1 MQKLLVLWGSS
12 QGVAPALVALL
23 LSLVTIQSAHPAD
36 RVGVAAAVTPQ
47 ATSQPPGPPTST
59 LKIGKEIVYNERID
73 TSDSGVVQVLLL
85 DGSTFTVG
93 PQSSLVIDNFVYDPK
108 RGKGALVATFSK
120 GALRFVGGKLSKDE
134 HGITVKTPAGML
146 TVRGGIFQGVVS
158 GPNRAL
164 FAFIFGDHL
173 SLKRGGRLDTIRPGN
188 LFAVSGPGR
197 AVERTTTAADINFIL
212 AAVSGH
218 RTKLAG
224 KTIPVKGQRLALLLW
239 NPALRPLSGSALH
252 QGALLQRGHRRHR
265 PLRAEARAR
274 PSDRHAASDGRA
286 RACAPPASP
295 SAPAAPAGDSSDRAA
310 YDHLPKLHPPLRPMR
325 RKCRH
330 QPHHGAPIGVWHR
343 QPRPLSAPRRPP
355 ILPVPSGDPFIALHR
370 LCASSFSGSWT
381 DAKMDR
387 IGS

>member
-1 MQKLLVLWGSS
+1 M
-12 QGVAPALVALL
+12 
-23 LSLVTIQSAHPAD
+23 
-36 RVGVAAAVTPQ
+36 
-47 ATSQPPGPPTST
+47 
-59 LKIGKEIVYNERID
+59 
-73 TSDSGVVQVLLL
+73 
-85 DGSTFTVG
+85 
-93 PQSSLVIDNFVYDPK
+93 
-108 RGKGALVATFSK
+108 
-120 GALRFVGGKLSKDE
+120 
-134 HGITVKTPAGML
+134 KTPAGVL

-212 AAVSGH
+212 AAVSGKK
-218 RTKLAG
+218 TKFAG
-224 KTIPVKGQRLALLLW
+224 KTIVVKGQRWPYYYGIQPTGRYPDQPFIRELYYNGAAGDIAKGSLKAVPV
-239 NPALRPLSGSALH
+239 PA
-252 QGALLQRGHRRHR
+252 
-265 PLRAEARAR
+265 
-274 PSDRHAASDGRA
+274 DRHAAVVVQVPTPVVVEPQPPP
-286 RACAPPASP
+286 PPA
-295 SAPAAPAGDSSDRAA
+295 APPAGDSSDRAA

-381 DAKMDR
+381 DAKIDR